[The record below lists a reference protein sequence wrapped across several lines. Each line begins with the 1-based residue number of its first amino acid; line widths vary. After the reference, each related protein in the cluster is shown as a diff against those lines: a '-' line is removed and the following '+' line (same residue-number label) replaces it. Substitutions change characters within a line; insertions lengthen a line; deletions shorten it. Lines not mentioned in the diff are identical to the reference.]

1 MKKIIATI
9 ILSLISTLS
18 FADGHSN
25 ANGFAITIKVPA
37 SDVAKVEAMLVS
49 HYNWMKAVSYT
60 HLTLPTIYSV

>member
-37 SDVAKVEAMLVS
+37 
-49 HYNWMKAVSYT
+49 
-60 HLTLPTIYSV
+60 